1 MARSKKRLMS
11 SVQVGVGRVLLVGA
25 ALLLQGVPPSG
36 VLNQRATDAVVQ
48 PSPKAVQARSYFVDF
63 GTHTPS
69 PDARHVVD
77 WIVDSRDNGD
87 LDFILVD
94 KKSAAMFVFDAHAR
108 LRGSSQIL
116 LGAAV
121 GDDSV
126 PGIGSRAIEDIRPE
140 ERTTPAGRYVAERGR
155 NARGEDVV
163 WVDYHEAL
171 SMHRVLRTNP
181 EERRLERLASESIAD
196 NRISWGCINV
206 PVAFYE
212 NTVRP
217 VFATRRALV
226 YVLPEVKA
234 VEQVFGS
241 YDMDALAVRLQPSVG
256 RRTRIHTR

>member
-1 MARSKKRLMS
+1 MARSKRLMS
-11 SVQVGVGRVLLVGA
+11 SVQVGVGRVLLLGA
-25 ALLLQGVPPSG
+25 ALLLQSVPPSEA
-36 VLNQRATDAVVQ
+36 LNQRATDAVFR
-48 PSPKAVQARSYFVDF
+48 PLAKTAQAHSYFADS
-63 GTHTPS
+63 GTQTPS
-69 PDARHVVD
+69 ADARHVVD

-87 LDFILVD
+87 LDFIVVD

-108 LRGSSQIL
+108 LRGSSPIL

-126 PGIGSRAIEDIRPE
+126 PGIGARAIEDIRPE
-140 ERTTPAGRYVAERGR
+140 ERTTPAGRYLAERGR

-181 EERRLERLASESIAD
+181 EERRLERLESESIAD

-206 PVAFYE
+206 PVTFYE

-226 YVLPEVKA
+226 YVLPDVKP
-234 VEQVFGS
+234 VQQVFGS
-241 YDMDALAVRLQPSVG
+241 YDVGALQRWLPA
-256 RRTRIHTR
+256 

>member
-1 MARSKKRLMS
+1 MARSKRLMS
-11 SVQVGVGRVLLVGA
+11 SVQVGVGRILLLGS
-25 ALLLQGVPPSG
+25 ALLLQSVPPSG
-36 VLNQRATDAVVQ
+36 ALNQRATDAVVQ
-48 PSPKAVQARSYFVDF
+48 PSAKEAMVRSYIADF

-69 PDARHVVD
+69 SDARQAVG
-77 WIVDSRDNGD
+77 WIIASRDNGE
-87 LDFILVD
+87 LDFIVVD
-94 KKSAAMFVFDAHAR
+94 KKSAVMFVFDAQAH
-108 LRGSSQIL
+108 LRGSSPIL

-140 ERTTPAGRYVAERGR
+140 ERTTPAGRYLAERGR

-171 SMHRVLRTNP
+171 SMHRVLRTHP

-226 YVLPEVKA
+226 YVLPDIKPVQ
-234 VEQVFGS
+234 QVFAS
-241 YDMDALAVRLQPSVG
+241 YDVRAQRLP
-256 RRTRIHTR
+256 